1 MEQPLAVGE
10 NGGGAVRFLP
20 DVLVLLGGPLEATS
34 ALRAA
39 ARAARLVIA
48 ADGGVRHA
56 AALGVEPALW
66 VGDFDSVNLED
77 LTRWRHLPRMEYPR
91 DKDATDAELA
101 AQAALK
107 ARPRSLLFAGG
118 LGGELDHELGN
129 LTLAVA
135 LARRGVQTA
144 LSSGPTWAFALVPP
158 GLELDLEAGTPFS
171 VVPLADLEGLTIR
184 GGRWQLEDARLP
196 LGSGHGLRNLA
207 VDPLRIALSRGHG
220 LVVVE
225 TKPT

>member
-1 MEQPLAVGE
+1 MNFV
-10 NGGGAVRFLP
+10 P
-20 DVLVLLGGPLEATS
+20 DVLVLLGGPLEATG

-135 LARRGVQTA
+135 LARRGVRTA

-184 GGRWQLEDARLP
+184 GGRWELEDARLP
-196 LGSGHGLRNLA
+196 LGSGHGLRNAAAGGVDVRLA
-207 VDPLRIALSRGHG
+207 GGYGLFVVDATSRAS
-220 LVVVE
+220 
-225 TKPT
+225 

>member
-1 MEQPLAVGE
+1 VKFA
-10 NGGGAVRFLP
+10 P
-20 DVLVLLGGPLEATS
+20 DVLILLGGPLEATPE
-34 ALRAA
+34 LVEAA
-39 ARAARLVIA
+39 GKARLVIA

-56 AALGVEPALW
+56 GALGVEPALW

-77 LTRWRHLPRMEYPR
+77 LTRWAHLPRMEYPR

-107 ARPRSLLFAGG
+107 AGPKSLLFAGG

-129 LTLAVA
+129 LMLAVA
-135 LARRGVQTA
+135 LARRGVRTA

-158 GLELDLEAGTPFS
+158 GLELDLEPGTPFS
-171 VVPLADLEGLTIR
+171 VVPLSDLQGLTLR
-184 GGRWQLEDARLP
+184 GGRWELEDAELP

-207 VDPLRIALSRGHG
+207 EGGVGVELAGGHG
-220 LVVVE
+220 LLVVDAAG
-225 TKPT
+225 KAS

>member
-1 MEQPLAVGE
+1 MKFA
-10 NGGGAVRFLP
+10 P
-20 DVLVLLGGPLEATS
+20 DVLVLLGGPLVATP
-34 ALRAA
+34 ALVAA
-39 ARAARLVIA
+39 AGRARLVIA

-77 LTRWRHLPRMEYPR
+77 LSRWAHLPRLEYPR

-107 ARPRSLLFAGG
+107 AKPARLLFAGG

-135 LARRGVQTA
+135 LARQGVRTA
-144 LSSGPTWAFALVPP
+144 LSSGPTWAFALTPP
-158 GLELDLEAGTPFS
+158 GLELDLVPGTPFS
-171 VVPLADLEGLTIR
+171 VVPLADLEGLSIK
-184 GGRWQLEDARLP
+184 GGRWELEDARLP
-196 LGSGHGLRNLA
+196 LGSGRALRNEAVGPVAVGLA
-207 VDPLRIALSRGHG
+207 GGYGLLVATAL
-220 LVVVE
+220 E
-225 TKPT
+225 

>member
-1 MEQPLAVGE
+1 MNWV
-10 NGGGAVRFLP
+10 P
-20 DVLVLLGGPLEATS
+20 DVLVLLGGPLEPTPLL
-34 ALRAA
+34 LRA

-56 AALGVEPALW
+56 EALGVEPALW
-66 VGDFDSVNLED
+66 VGDFDSVNAED

-107 ARPRSLLFAGG
+107 AGPERLLFAGG

-129 LTLAVA
+129 LMLAVA
-135 LARRGVQTA
+135 LARQGVQTA

-158 GLELDLEAGTPFS
+158 GLELDLEPGTPFS
-171 VVPLADLEGLTIR
+171 VVPLADLEGVTIR
-184 GGRWQLEDARLP
+184 GGRWELEGARLP
-196 LGSGHGLRNLA
+196 LGSGHGLRNVAAGAAELSLA
-207 VDPLRIALSRGHG
+207 AGYG
-220 LVVVE
+220 LVVLDLASGS
-225 TKPT
+225 T